1 MQPIIQFEKT
11 LRNLSSPEHFIYS
24 KYDLR
29 NIFPNITD
37 SNLNMILS
45 RACSKEILERVCKGV
60 YIFDFANFGKPNV
73 LYHVAAKLR
82 SDCFNYISL
91 ETVLCETS
99 YISQQMIS
107 YLTVMTSGRSGIID
121 CGKFGTIEF
130 VHTAKKIE
138 RISKNLFLDTKSKM
152 LKAKPVQAYKDM
164 IDAKRTTIEL
174 ISNEAKKELSY
185 E

>member
-1 MQPIIQFEKT
+1 M
-11 LRNLSSPEHFIYS
+11 
-24 KYDLR
+24 
-29 NIFPNITD
+29 
-37 SNLNMILS
+37 
-45 RACSKEILERVCKGV
+45 
-60 YIFDFANFGKPNV
+60 
-73 LYHVAAKLR
+73 AAKLR